1 MAETTLPS
9 EIARE
14 VLLRLAQRRLP
25 PTPSNYLAI
34 YQEIAGTEAEE
45 PFQERALKAIVT
57 ALPRISPEQTRLSR
71 QFDDA
76 INTKNWSAFSST
88 LNDLSAKASSAPLQ
102 WSGLIRTLLVQL
114 DNRASGLTTVKKRE
128 ALEHVLT
135 ASSNQ
140 ELLFQRMQ
148 SLLKAWSQSPVSAD
162 IAMVDTGVTTV
173 TSIGEAAPITTASAM
188 AAATTQFDS
197 GYKELCLQL
206 LQHAVIPL
214 LLEAP
219 TLAEEA
225 KQLASEIG
233 LVQSHDQ
240 IAQLVAKTKKFNY
253 RVSFVAEDQSEVRNA
268 LLKLLHLL
276 IDNISELVLDDKWLS
291 GQIAVVT
298 ELIGQHPLNLRQLDS
313 VESRLR
319 DLIVK
324 QSALKQN
331 LTEAQDRLKAML
343 AMFVDRLADFSE
355 STTDYQ
361 AKIEKCA
368 ERITQAENI
377 SELSDVLDDVMRETR
392 DIQINA
398 LRSHND
404 LSAMRQRAEDSE
416 REIHRLQN
424 ELAHASELVRHDPL
438 TGALNRKGMDEAVE
452 REVARAKRQG
462 APFSMALLDI
472 DNFKLINDRL
482 GHDAGDA
489 ALIHLSKVVRETI
502 RPQDVLARYGGEEFV
517 ILLPNTGLDDAV
529 TAMTRVQRELTRKFF
544 LHNHEK
550 ILITFSCGA
559 GELASSE
566 TPEDC
571 IKRADRAM
579 YLAKRMGK
587 NRVVAG

>member
-1 MAETTLPS
+1 MAESTLPS

-88 LNDLSAKASSAPLQ
+88 LNDISAKAGSAPLQ

-173 TSIGEAAPITTASAM
+173 TSIGETAPITTASAM
-188 AAATTQFDS
+188 AAATTQLDS

-550 ILITFSCGA
+550 ILITFSCGT

-566 TPEDC
+566 APEDC